1 MFTMKKGNLVR
12 IIALIVMIVMVA
24 SVALTSCGDK
34 EAKDAAANAQ
44 TSADKA
50 QTSANEAADKI
61 ATLNQ
66 TIAALQAAL
75 DELKESNA
83 ADKAELEEVIEGL
96 AEALQASDTALAEA
110 LAELQTILDKMDTDW
125 GEATDVVI
133 EKWAELAEVL
143 QVFFHGIDGTDDNSV
158 YYYEA
163 ELTLA
168 EAAYAQAQ
176 IEILRA
182 TSVEAADEVIDD
194 FQTVLEALPTVAE
207 KLDAVLAEVEENGVE
222 YPADGEKLDD
232 AAEIL
237 EYGKTV
243 AEVYAEILAFGEEE
257 VNLENKYYEL
267 RAEYNELLK
276 EAGGIALKER
286 MDAVLEKEVTLAIQ
300 DEVESIIVDWTEWV
314 SIVAAGATTGEE
326 VNALVKAEVEDI
338 EGFMDTIEAF
348 QEVIERLSDLE
359 AAKDAAEIINAEI
372 AALEKNGL
380 QADEATSVAL
390 KDLEN
395 KVAEWCTIYEIPSDA
410 EAEGFIQA
418 NYDLVDHA
426 KLATLRS
433 NFETMIKTLR
443 DSFAEFVNAVN
454 AIGTVT
460 PDSGEAI
467 NVAWKAYFKC
477 AGLNQIYDLDA
488 VLGLEEGE
496 NVAHYYAK
504 LSTANA
510 LYVKIVELIEE
521 IHNAIDALA
530 AIEDMDELQAAID
543 DIDVAI
549 EILTSDEG
557 YAQDISVLD
566 AEKLVALEQARI
578 IPLKKLAIA
587 EIIAGYDRAVAA
599 LAGAGDT
606 NETYETKLI
615 KLENSKNGQIN
626 YVNEI
631 KYDDKFG
638 IDGDKTAVDE
648 ITRCGT
654 ASYID
659 AMYEA
664 AIPYVPSTVYT
675 IEFEGADPIV
685 VGQNLYFTFPAA
697 AEIEG
702 KIFMGWKASETAA
715 KVYAAGASLA
725 ATAQVAEIKWIPV
738 YVDGFV
744 VDDETLA
751 ANEGLTI
758 DIDLTE
764 IDVNEDIVFHV
775 TISTPAVNGAYHQ
788 YLFGVNNASAL
799 VLQKWGEISTDLN
812 WNAMVKPGING
823 AGNSNIVVE
832 VTVNVGAGTVTVGA
846 NKDWKVDQG
855 LLTFTVPADLST
867 GLTFT
872 FGTDVQDVTP
882 DHPAAQH
889 DGITISNCYVTYTVA
904 E

>member
-50 QTSANEAADKI
+50 QNSANDAADKI

-75 DELKESNA
+75 DELKEGTA
-83 ADKAELEEVIEGL
+83 ANEAELRAVIEAL
-96 AEALQASDTALAEA
+96 ATELAASDAALAEA
-110 LAELQTILDKMDTDW
+110 LAELANVIANMTPNWDA
-125 GEATDVVI
+125 ATDVVI
-133 EKWAELAEVL
+133 EKLAELAEVYQAFL
-143 QVFFHGIDGTDDNSV
+143 DKAV
-158 YYYEA
+158 YYYDA
-163 ELTLA
+163 EVEVA
-168 EAAYAQAQ
+168 EKAYAQAQ
-176 IEILRA
+176 VAILRA
-182 TSVEAADEVIDD
+182 TSVDDADSVIEDYVAD
-194 FQTVLEALPTVAE
+194 IAALPTVAE

-222 YPADGEKLDD
+222 YPADGEKLDE
-232 AAEIL
+232 AEDIL

-243 AEVYAEILAFGEEE
+243 AEVYADILAFGEGEE
-257 VNLENKYYEL
+257 KVNLEQKYFDL

-276 EAGGIALKER
+276 EAGGRALKER
-286 MDAVLEKEVTLAIQ
+286 MDAVIALDTTLAVKA
-300 DEVESIIVDWTEWV
+300 DVESIVKDFYVWATLV
-314 SIVAAGATTGEE
+314 QAGATTDEE
-326 VNALVKAEVEDI
+326 AKKLLETEIKDI
-338 EGFMDTIEAF
+338 EGFEDTIKAF
-348 QEVIERLSDLE
+348 EKVVDRIVVLE
-359 AAKDAAEIINAEI
+359 AAKDAADLINDDI
-372 AALEKNGL
+372 AALEKAGL
-380 QADEATSVAL
+380 KPDEATSVAL
-390 KDLEN
+390 KTLE
-395 KVAEWCTIYEIPSDA
+395 KAVADWCKTYAIPSD
-410 EAEGFIQA
+410 ETAEGFIQA

-433 NFETMIKTLR
+433 NFETLIKELR

-460 PDSGEAI
+460 PDSGDAI
-467 NVAWKAYFKC
+467 NAAWKAYFKC
-477 AGLNQIYDLDA
+477 AALNQIYNLDA

-510 LYVKIVELIEE
+510 IYVEVIKLIEK
-521 IHNAIDALA
+521 IHTSIDALA
-530 AIEDMDELQAAID
+530 AIEDMDVLQAAID
-543 DIDVAI
+543 AIDADIAL
-549 EILTSDEG
+549 LTSDEG

-578 IPLKKLAIA
+578 IPLKKIAIA
-587 EIIAGYDRAVAA
+587 AIIAGYDRAIAA
-599 LAGAGDT
+599 LEGKGDA
-606 NETYETKLI
+606 NESYETKVI

-626 YVNEI
+626 YVNGI
-631 KYDDKFG
+631 KYDEKFG
-638 IDGDKTAVDE
+638 INNDKTAVDE

-659 AMYEA
+659 AMFA
-664 AIPYVPSTVYT
+664 AALPYVPSTVYT
-675 IEFEGADPIV
+675 IEFEGADSIT

-702 KIFMGWKASETAA
+702 KIFMGWKASATAA

-738 YVDGFV
+738 YEDGFV
-744 VDDETLA
+744 VADTVIA
-751 ANEGLTI
+751 ANEGFKV
-758 DIDLTE
+758 DVDLTKV
-764 IDVNEDIVFHV
+764 DVNKDIVFHV
-775 TISTPAVNGAYHQ
+775 TISTPAVNGGYHQ

-812 WNAMVKPGING
+812 WGAMVKPGING
-823 AGNSNIVVE
+823 AGNCNIVVE
-832 VTVNVGAGTVTVGA
+832 VTVNVAAGTVTVGA

-855 LLTFTVPADLST
+855 LLTFTVPADLTT
-867 GLTFT
+867 GLSFT
-872 FGTDVQDVTP
+872 FGTAVQDVTP
-882 DHPAAQH
+882 DHPTAQH
-889 DGITISNCYVTYTVA
+889 DGITVSNCYVTYTAA